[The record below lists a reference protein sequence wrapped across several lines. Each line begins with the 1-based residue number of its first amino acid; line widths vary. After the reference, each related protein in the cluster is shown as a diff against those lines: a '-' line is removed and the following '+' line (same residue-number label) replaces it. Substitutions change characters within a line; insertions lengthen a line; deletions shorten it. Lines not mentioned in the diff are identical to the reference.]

1 MDLADTYRQ
10 AGVKGLTLIPG
21 RGWSMDKPAVARDKD
36 ELRNPDAII
45 PPMKLQELSDEM
57 LIERHRDAA
66 NTADAGQYLNELFSR
81 YHIRVARWCLRFT
94 GDRESAADL
103 AQEICAK
110 AYRHLG
116 SFAGNAKFSTWMYSI
131 ARNHCLNA
139 VKATSRR
146 GIETTDEEVLAALP
160 DEGRSDPHRAA
171 ERQSDAR
178 LVQEL
183 MNEVLDETEKLVFT
197 LHYGEEFSL
206 DVITRLLSLENASG
220 AKAYIVSAKR
230 KLNRL
235 IERRSAGSRQPR
247 V

>member
-1 MDLADTYRQ
+1 MNLADTYRQ
-10 AGVKGLTLIPG
+10 AGVTGLTLIPG
-21 RGWSMDKPAVARDKD
+21 RVRPIDEAPVARD
-36 ELRNPDAII
+36 EQRNPDAII
-45 PPMKLQELSDEM
+45 PPMKLQELSDEG
-57 LIERHRDAA
+57 LIEQHRNGA

-81 YHIRVARWCLRFT
+81 YHVRVARWCLRFT

-110 AYRHLG
+110 AYQNLG

-131 ARNHCLNA
+131 TRNHCLNA
-139 VKATSRR
+139 MKATSRR
-146 GIETTDEEVLAALP
+146 GMETTDEEVLAALP
-160 DEGRSDPHRAA
+160 DKDSNDPHRAA

-183 MNEVLDETEKLVFT
+183 MNEALDETEKLVFT

-206 DVITRLLSLENASG
+206 DVITRLLNLENASG

-235 IERRSAGSRQPR
+235 IERRGARDRQPR

>member
-1 MDLADTYRQ
+1 MNLAGTYRQ
-10 AGVKGLTLIPG
+10 GGLTELTFVPAPV
-21 RGWSMDKPAVARDKD
+21 RPAVARD
-36 ELRNPDAII
+36 ENRRRNPDAII
-45 PPMKLQELSDEM
+45 PAMDLQELSDEG
-57 LIERHRDAA
+57 LIELHRNATH
-66 NTADAGQYLNELFSR
+66 TADAEQYLNELFSR
-81 YHIRVARWCLRFT
+81 YHVRVARWCLRFG

-110 AYRHLG
+110 AYQHLG
-116 SFAGNAKFSTWMYSI
+116 SFAGNAKFSTWMYVI

-139 VKATSRR
+139 VKTKSRL
-146 GIETTDEEVLAALP
+146 GTETTDEEVLAALP
-160 DEGRSDPHRAA
+160 DKDSNDPYRAA

-183 MNEVLDETEKLVFT
+183 MYEALDETEKLVFT
-197 LHYGEEFSL
+197 MHYGEEFSL
-206 DVITRLLSLENASG
+206 DVISRLLSLENASG

-235 IERRSAGSRQPR
+235 IERRSARSRQPR